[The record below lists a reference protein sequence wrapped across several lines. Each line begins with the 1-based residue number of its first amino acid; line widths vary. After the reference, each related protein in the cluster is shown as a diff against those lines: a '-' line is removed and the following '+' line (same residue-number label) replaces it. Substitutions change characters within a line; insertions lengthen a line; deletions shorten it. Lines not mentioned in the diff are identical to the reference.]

1 MFITNNG
8 SVSQIKLDFLVCIL
22 HFWYRIGCAYLS
34 SINAGNLIGST
45 WVVFEAAFVIFFEVL
60 FQLVFGLLCLRPF

>member
-1 MFITNNG
+1 MEVYRKSI
-8 SVSQIKLDFLVCIL
+8 VEFLVYIL

-34 SINAGNLIGST
+34 SIIAGNLIGSA
-45 WVVFEAAFVIFFEVL
+45 WVVFEAASVIFFKVL